1 MAPSRAEQLVE
12 RLRNMQA
19 AAPDIEASA
28 IVSVDGL
35 IMASAL
41 QQGVEEDRVSAM
53 SAAMLSLGERI
64 SGELGR
70 GGLEQVYIKGDK
82 GSIILT
88 AIGEE
93 AVLTAMSRQEGK
105 LGMIAV
111 GSGRRASGAP
121 DTPTTEEAGVPNSA
135 YNFYVGMAGPSR
147 VPRDIV
153 AKLHAEVAKAVNSP
167 EMKDRFATLSVDAQ
181 VLTPEQFDVQLRDEV
196 ASNAALVKAAGI
208 KVQ

>member
-1 MAPSRAEQLVE
+1 MTKSRSDQMVE

-19 AAPDIEASA
+19 SAPDIEASA

-70 GGLEQVYIKGDK
+70 GVLEQVYIQGDN
-82 GSIILT
+82 GFIVLT

-93 AVLTAMSRQEGK
+93 AVLTAMARKEAK
-105 LGMIAV
+105 LGMIFLEM
-111 GSGRRASGAP
+111 RRAAE
-121 DTPTTEEAGVPNSA
+121 DLLKL
-135 YNFYVGMAGPSR
+135 VG
-147 VPRDIV
+147 
-153 AKLHAEVAKAVNSP
+153 
-167 EMKDRFATLSVDAQ
+167 
-181 VLTPEQFDVQLRDEV
+181 
-196 ASNAALVKAAGI
+196 
-208 KVQ
+208 